1 MNAGSPSG
9 TPETRM
15 PLERCDGRLLPR
27 PHRGALRPSSA
38 PRQQSSMEQPAS
50 EPSGS
55 AEAAQGS
62 DAPTTPEAADGAAA
76 VDWRTD
82 GSDFVG
88 RRVYRTVTSEDGFL
102 RRVEG
107 VVVGWLSA
115 AESDFFDACGAP
127 AALYRVA
134 YDGGELAD
142 DAEDLEEHEV
152 RESLPTPDTDDVAV
166 APGDA
171 LPLPAAPKRPK
182 PAAAPAPARQLSDY
196 ELLRERKVAENR
208 AKLEALG
215 FGAPA
220 AAPKKPPKKKYKKH
234 VFRDDSEFA
243 APPRRSARE
252 AAVASRSPGA
262 FRDGGLGTLE
272 ERRAAREAKAR
283 ARADRER
290 ARDLAKA
297 RKDRAEVA
305 KCLRAL
311 VRDVG
316 RSAPVCKSNLQPD
329 FNVRVL
335 ECFDRS
341 TSAVLR
347 ELAESNRFVRKSAES
362 TSI

>member
-1 MNAGSPSG
+1 
-9 TPETRM
+9 
-15 PLERCDGRLLPR
+15 
-27 PHRGALRPSSA
+27 
-38 PRQQSSMEQPAS
+38 MEQPAS

-55 AEAAQGS
+55 GEAAQGS

-171 LPLPAAPKRPK
+171 LPLPAAPKSKAK
-182 PAAAPAPARQLSDY
+182 PAPAPAPARQLSDY
-196 ELLRERKVAENR
+196 ELLRERKVAANR

-220 AAPKKPPKKKYKKH
+220 AKPTKPPKKKYKKH

-316 RSAPVCKSNLQPD
+316 RSAPGQEKSDSSSLQHECSARERPGKKHP
-329 FNVRVL
+329 RV
-335 ECFDRS
+335 ESAPRDDRS
-341 TSAVLR
+341 SK
-347 ELAESNRFVRKSAES
+347 N
-362 TSI
+362 

>member
-1 MNAGSPSG
+1 M
-9 TPETRM
+9 
-15 PLERCDGRLLPR
+15 LLQI
-27 PHRGALRPSSA
+27 LR
-38 PRQQSSMEQPAS
+38 
-50 EPSGS
+50 
-55 AEAAQGS
+55 
-62 DAPTTPEAADGAAA
+62 
-76 VDWRTD
+76 V
-82 GSDFVG
+82 
-88 RRVYRTVTSEDGFL
+88 
-102 RRVEG
+102 
-107 VVVGWLSA
+107 
-115 AESDFFDACGAP
+115 
-127 AALYRVA
+127 
-134 YDGGELAD
+134 
-142 DAEDLEEHEV
+142 V

-182 PAAAPAPARQLSDY
+182 PAPAPAPARQLSDY
-196 ELLRERKVAENR
+196 ELLRERKVAANR

-311 VRDVG
+311 VRDDGKASETLPADERLEVVNVDLADVQAAEEACSGASYIIWCAQGDGRAAGAPAQDLPVLKLARHPCGNFVVQALFGAVG
-316 RSAPVCKSNLQPD
+316 SVPALRGLMGQIMPEFQSLS
-329 FNVRVL
+329 L
-335 ECFDRS
+335 ELYV
-341 TSAVLR
+341 A
-347 ELAESNRFVRKSAES
+347 
-362 TSI
+362 